1 MQITNRIFVLLG
13 ITMAI
18 QLICMLLNVD
28 ATIATV
34 VTMGANL
41 AVLFYITRGINK
53 GVTGLLGH
61 TKLKW
66 QCLTCQGT
74 KFDSRGTCHRC
85 GRSSRRPI

>member
-1 MQITNRIFVLLG
+1 MLG
-13 ITMAI
+13 VTMAI

-28 ATIATV
+28 PTIATV

-41 AVLFYITRGINK
+41 AVLYYITRGINK
-53 GVTGLLGH
+53 GVTGLFGH

-74 KFDSRGTCHRC
+74 KFDSKGTCHRC
-85 GRSSRRPI
+85 GSKSRRPI